1 MTAVED
7 RRLRADAA
15 RNVERILRAAR
26 AVYSELGPDAP
37 VEAVARR
44 AGVGERTLYRRFPA
58 KADLVRAA
66 LDQSIAEDLT
76 PVIDSA
82 RLAKDPLRGLTQ
94 LIEAAISLG
103 AREHSLLTAARRAG
117 SLTSDISVSLNG
129 ALGELARAGQR
140 AGSIRA
146 DLVTDD
152 LPRLVA
158 MLFSVLSTMD
168 AASDGWRRYVALV
181 IDAISVSDRR
191 PLLRPP
197 RCVTRCSPTAGPC
210 DRVAAQLARQARFD
224 RGLLLTGEIEHDIGR
239 RGIAD
244 DTVGLQVDHGPAL
257 DEHHLGDL
265 HRVRRVGSLADH
277 HEPVGADVDGLL
289 LSIDLFADD
298 VAHVR
303 RCLGGRGGVGKHRD
317 RIDHGALA
325 VGILENLSHAGDAAG
340 ILARRPVGG
349 GIRADVTGLDQQ
361 VAVVRRRSRGRRAP
375 AGRGGRRGSR
385 RRGRTR

>member
-7 RRLRADAA
+7 RPLRADAA

-26 AVYSELGPDAP
+26 EVYSELGPDAP

-76 PVIDSA
+76 PVIEKA
-82 RLAKDPLRGLTQ
+82 RRTEDPLRGLTE

-117 SLTSDISVSLNG
+117 SLTSDVSVSLND

-140 AGSIRA
+140 AGSIRT

-168 AASDGWRRYVALV
+168 AHSDGWRRYVALV
-181 IDAISVSDRR
+181 VDAISVNDRR
-191 PLLRPP
+191 PLPPAAALRY
-197 RCVTRCSPTAGPC
+197 
-210 DRVAAQLARQARFD
+210 
-224 RGLLLTGEIEHDIGR
+224 E
-239 RGIAD
+239 
-244 DTVGLQVDHGPAL
+244 
-257 DEHHLGDL
+257 
-265 HRVRRVGSLADH
+265 VRTDSWPL
-277 HEPVGADVDGLL
+277 
-289 LSIDLFADD
+289 
-298 VAHVR
+298 
-303 RCLGGRGGVGKHRD
+303 
-317 RIDHGALA
+317 
-325 VGILENLSHAGDAAG
+325 
-340 ILARRPVGG
+340 
-349 GIRADVTGLDQQ
+349 
-361 VAVVRRRSRGRRAP
+361 
-375 AGRGGRRGSR
+375 
-385 RRGRTR
+385 